1 MLKKLFILLLLIG
14 LSTAS
19 FSQYK
24 PVIFGFKVAPNIG
37 WMKPDSEGYESD
49 GITPGFSWGFISEFY
64 LMENYAIITGFNVIY
79 LNGKMTMPYSMSL
92 ENDSTLSSGTLNRKY
107 KIQYIEIPLAL
118 KLQLEITEKFKL
130 FGKIGLG
137 TGFRLKA
144 KSEDLFTAENG
155 EQISSEEDIKD
166 DISLMRSSLI
176 IGIGTQYNFKG
187 SSAIVVDITFNNG
200 FVDILNGSNP
210 AVQDLD
216 HKATNSFVE
225 LSFGVV
231 F

>member
-1 MLKKLFILLLLIG
+1 
-14 LSTAS
+14 
-19 FSQYK
+19 
-24 PVIFGFKVAPNIG
+24 
-37 WMKPDSEGYESD
+37 
-49 GITPGFSWGFISEFY
+49 
-64 LMENYAIITGFNVIY
+64 
-79 LNGKMTMPYSMSL
+79 
-92 ENDSTLSSGTLNRKY
+92 
-107 KIQYIEIPLAL
+107 
-118 KLQLEITEKFKL
+118 
-130 FGKIGLG
+130 
-137 TGFRLKA
+137 LKA
-144 KSEDLFTAENG
+144 KSEDLFTAESG
-155 EQISSEEDIKD
+155 EQKSSEEDIKD